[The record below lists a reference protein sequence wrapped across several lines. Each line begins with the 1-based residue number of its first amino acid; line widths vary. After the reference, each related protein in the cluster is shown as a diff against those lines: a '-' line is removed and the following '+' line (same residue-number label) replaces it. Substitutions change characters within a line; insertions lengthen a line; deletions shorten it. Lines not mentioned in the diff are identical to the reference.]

1 MKPSP
6 ETVAMWRNALDCIIS
21 EKEIRKMVR
30 KLKPEYLKY
39 LLYFYHHKAKGNKEL
54 FNKILPLLLRKIEL
68 IERRR
73 KVLERLAR
81 ICEQR

>member
-6 ETVAMWRNALDCIIS
+6 ETVAMWRNALDCIIL

-30 KLKPEYLKY
+30 NLKPEHLKY
-39 LLYFYHHKAKGNKEL
+39 LLYFYHHKAKGNKEV
-54 FNKILPLLLRKIEL
+54 FNKVLPLLLRKIEL

-73 KVLERLAR
+73 KVLERLANL
-81 ICEQR
+81 